1 MQGSDQP
8 AVAKYLHRT
17 PDSHLRY
24 AVAHGKILF
33 TGQTSANRELTES
46 DSLGEVVSK
55 LHIDKLGSIPFP
67 HVINARTPLTTTDA
81 WLLL

>member
-8 AVAKYLHRT
+8 TVAKYLHRT
-17 PDSHLRY
+17 PDGHLRY

-33 TGQTSANRELTES
+33 TGQACANRELTEP
-46 DSLGEVVSK
+46 DSPGKVVSK
-55 LHIDKLGSIPFP
+55 LHIDKLGSIPLP
-67 HVINARTPLTTTDA
+67 HLINARTPLTSTDA